1 MILKRI
7 NLLCII
13 AILCTVNC
21 ICKAQKLSPLNRNL
35 QLTGNFG
42 ELRTNHFHTG
52 LDFRASIG
60 TPVYAV
66 DSGYVS
72 RVFVGAGGYGNALYI
87 THPSGET
94 SVYAHLD
101 SFAPHIA
108 EEVTRRQYLL
118 KYYAVDLLFGHD
130 DIKVER
136 GELIAYTGNRGSSGG
151 PHLHFEIRETETE
164 NPIDPLIYLK
174 DKIRDTRP
182 PKIKS
187 VLIKQYSGV
196 ENNFGEKIKIDVL
209 SKNGE
214 KTQAKVKAWG
224 EIMLGVKAYDYM
236 DGMSNIYGVHYVK
249 LYKDNVLIYSS
260 HIDTLSFNTGRQI
273 NTYIDRE
280 EWMKNNS
287 LFMMSYISQ
296 GNTLNFYDDCVVNER
311 GVVTIDEERIY
322 KFRYQVSDYYGNS
335 DEYTFEIEGD
345 KSLELSISDLTKVSR
360 NQEYELDTEQ
370 FKITIPS
377 ESIYNDY
384 IPQYEKSSKIENGNY
399 SVIHTIE
406 PYYAGVDKTCNISI
420 KIDCDTIDDKT
431 KYYIASL
438 NSVGKNRGKVSQEYI
453 SIYKNGWLS
462 TSVKTLGQFV
472 VKTDLNKPTIKYLGI
487 SNGEIQFKIT
497 EKESGIK
504 YFSGYING
512 EFVLFTYDIKDKIAR
527 YKIDR
532 TKIKSD
538 VSHNIKFEVIDN
550 CGNTSIYTGTIIYQ

>member
-21 ICKAQKLSPLNRNL
+21 ICKAQKVSPLNRNL

-72 RVFVGAGGYGNALYI
+72 RVSISAGGYGNALYI

-94 SVYAHLD
+94 TVYAHLD

-108 EEVTRRQYLL
+108 EVVTHRQYLL
-118 KYYAVDLLFGHD
+118 KYYAVDLVFCQD
-130 DIKVER
+130 EIKVGR
-136 GELIAYTGNRGSSGG
+136 GELVAYTGNRGSSGG
-151 PHLHFEIRETETE
+151 PHLHFEIRDTKTE
-164 NPIDPLIYLK
+164 NPLDPLTYLK
-174 DKIRDTRP
+174 DKIRDARS
-182 PKIKS
+182 PKIKA

-196 ENNFGEKIKIDVL
+196 ENNLGKKIKVDVV
-209 SKNGE
+209 SKNGV
-214 KTQAKVKAWG
+214 KIPAKVKAWG

-236 DGMSNIYGVHYVK
+236 DGMNNIYGIHYVK
-249 LYKDNVLIYSS
+249 LYKDDELIYSS

-287 LFMMSYISQ
+287 LFMMSYISP
-296 GNTLNFYDDCVVNER
+296 GNTLSFYEDGVIKDR
-311 GVVTIDEERIY
+311 GVVTIDEERTY
-322 KFRYQVSDYYGNS
+322 EFRYQVSDYYGNK
-335 DEYTFEIEGD
+335 DEYIFEIEGD
-345 KSLELSISDLTKVSR
+345 KTCEFSSSDLTKVSR
-360 NQEYELDTEQ
+360 NQDYEIDTEQ

-384 IPQYEKSSKIENGNY
+384 IPQYEKASTVGYANY
-399 SVIHTIE
+399 SVVHTIE
-406 PYYAGVDKTCNISI
+406 PYYAGVDKACNISI

-438 NSVGKNRGKVSQEYI
+438 NSVGKHTGKVSQEYI
-453 SIYKNGWLS
+453 SVYNNGWLS
-462 TSVKTLGQFV
+462 SSVKTLGQFV
-472 VKTDLNKPTIKYLGI
+472 VKADLNKPSIKYLGV
-487 SNGEIQFKIT
+487 SNGEVQIKIT

-504 YFSGYING
+504 YFAGYIDG

-527 YKIDR
+527 YKIDKS
-532 TKIKSD
+532 KIKSG
-538 VSHNIKFEVIDN
+538 VPHKLKFEVIDN
-550 CGNTSIYTGTIIYQ
+550 CGNTSLYTGTIIYH